1 MIDYFDNRSTS
12 IQIAPGEQEE
22 ENYRA
27 LEFSGIVRYRSRQR
41 TNQVPNHIEAPQMT
55 AKY

>member
-12 IQIAPGEQEE
+12 IQIAPGVQEE